1 MGSIDWLKDNGQP
14 ITTNDKEETI
24 KYVESIGWKR
34 VDLTVDADKGSGI
47 PGSFQWH
54 KSAILGMNDKAEILD
69 YLNELKLKVDMR
81 GNLKKAKAKAISA
94 IKNM

>member
-1 MGSIDWLKDNGQP
+1 MGSINWLKDNGQP
-14 ITTNDKEETI
+14 ITTNDREATI

-34 VDLTVDADKGSGI
+34 VDLTVSADKGSGI
-47 PGSFQWH
+47 PGSFEWH
-54 KSAILGMNDKAEILD
+54 KSAILGMNDKAEILN
-69 YLNELKLKVDMR
+69 YLQELKLKIDMR